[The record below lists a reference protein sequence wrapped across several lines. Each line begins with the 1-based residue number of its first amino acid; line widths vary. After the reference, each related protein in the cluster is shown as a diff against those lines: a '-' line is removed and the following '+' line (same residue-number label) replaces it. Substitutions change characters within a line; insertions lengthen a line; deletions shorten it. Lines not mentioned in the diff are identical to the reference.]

1 MTEPADRLDDGADRF
16 DTGTG
21 AGLPAD
27 LASHIDEVRAA
38 YFRNIDWAW
47 SQGRLRAD
55 ALTVLDRHLEL
66 ALRRTAGHSVSRVLE
81 PRPGEPAVQIVT
93 DDMPLLVESV
103 MALLSRLGVTVTEL
117 IHPILQVRRDRDGGL
132 LDVVANGTAPGE
144 GAVTESWMH
153 VQLHPRTD
161 PGLFDR
167 VETAVRN
174 VLFDVRQVMADAD
187 AMRDRQLALADQL
200 DALADSE
207 PRGYRALDI
216 RDTAALLRWMSEGH
230 FTTLGYR
237 RYEFRDPGE
246 HGRPLAHIA
255 AESGLGVL
263 GAASVTD
270 HRIDLPAPEFSVDRP
285 LLLLAQGPAPATVHR
300 SVYPFFVSV
309 TSVDGDGAITGEH
322 RFVGVFTVTA
332 LHENV
337 LDIPVIGRRAR
348 SVIERAGFEL
358 DSFSGQRMLEVI
370 QSFPRTELFSSDTD
384 TLFDTITAVL
394 AIGLRRQVRLFLRD
408 DRFGGFTSALVYL
421 PRDRYTT
428 RVRLAMQSILL
439 RELGGSTLEY
449 SARVT
454 ESDLAMVHFTIRKG
468 ATAAPTSMEVSAGG
482 RERIESM
489 LAEATRAWEDDLL
502 DAVAAEPSVTSVTA
516 QRFAAAFPEAY
527 KQDFGAQ
534 QAVRDI
540 ARLEALTAGEID
552 LKLYRHKAARP
563 GQWRFTLYIS
573 GAGVSLSQVLPV
585 LQSLGVEV
593 LDERPYRVVRPD
605 VLPCWIYDFGLS
617 AAPELVDATVGE
629 NLDSELDEADR
640 MIESTQALALQ
651 RRFTDAFT
659 AVWHDRSEPDRFNEL
674 VLRAGLEWRQA
685 TVLRAYS
692 KYLRQ
697 AGFPYSQFHIEG
709 VLLEHGQTT
718 RLLVELFRSIF
729 DPELASAPR
738 AEELAV
744 ELRGR
749 INEVISLD
757 ADRILRGMLGLILA
771 TLRTNF
777 YVTDESGNPRDILVF
792 KVNSQQIAELPRP
805 RPRFEVFAYSP
816 RVEGVHLRFGP
827 VARGGL
833 RWSDRRE
840 DFRTEIL
847 GLVKAQAVKNAVIVP
862 VGAKGGF
869 VVKRAPAPTGDPAVD
884 RQALTAEGQACYRL
898 FISGLLDVTDNVD
911 PASGAVLPPARVVR
925 RDGDDTYLVVAA
937 DKGTAQFSDIAND
950 VAAQYDFWLGDAFA
964 SGGSVGYD
972 HKEMGITAKGAWV
985 SVRRHFREMGIDT
998 QAEDFTVAGIG
1009 DMSGDVFG
1017 NGMLLSPH
1025 IRLVAAFD
1033 HRHIFLDPDPDAARS
1048 FLERRRLFALPRSS
1062 WADYDPTLISA
1073 GGGVWDRSRKSV
1085 PLAGQARAA
1094 LGLGEDVT
1102 ELSPPEL
1109 VRAILRAPVDLLWN
1123 GGIGTYIKA
1132 ATESHAEVG
1141 DKSNDSVRVD
1151 GKEVRARVIG
1161 EGGNLGVTSRGRI
1174 EYDLAGGRINTDA
1187 VDNSAGV
1194 DCSDHEVNI
1203 KILLDTAV
1211 SGGALP
1217 RAERND
1223 LLASMTDEVSRLVLR
1238 DNIDQNEL
1246 MGTSRADA
1254 PAMLGVHARQLA
1266 DLESRRGLD
1275 RDLEAL
1281 PAPAEIEARQQV
1293 GLGLTSPELA
1303 TLLAHVKLA
1312 LKDDLL
1318 ASELPDSDT
1327 YAVRLPRYFPRP
1339 LRDRFAGL
1347 IKSHRLRRQIV
1358 ATILANEAIDF
1369 GGISFAYRL
1378 AEEAGAS
1385 STDSIRAFTAATEIF
1400 DLRTVWSDIRDAPV
1414 DAAVADELMLESRRM
1429 LDRAARWLLSNRPQP
1444 VAVGAEINRYASR
1457 VRTVTPQIPS
1467 WLREHH
1473 VTYLTTRMAHVVE
1486 RGCPHDLARRVYG
1499 LLDGFPALDIIDISD
1514 ISDRELDEVGALYYA
1529 LDERLGIDGFLTAIS
1544 GLERGDRWHSLA
1556 RLALRDDLYSS
1567 LRSLT
1572 LDVLA
1577 GGEPDETAEEKIV
1590 DWESTN
1596 SSRLSRARAALGEIV
1611 ESGTLDL
1618 ATLSVAARQVRS
1630 MVRGAGT

>member
-1 MTEPADRLDDGADRF
+1 MTRSADRF
-16 DTGTG
+16 DHG
-21 AGLPAD
+21 ATMGLPSD
-27 LASHIDEVRAA
+27 LVSRLDGVRDV
-38 YFRNIDWAW
+38 YFRNIDWAG
-47 SQGRLRAD
+47 SPGRPSAD
-55 ALTVLDRHLEL
+55 AERVFDTHLEL
-66 ALRRTAGHSVSRVLE
+66 ASRRPAGHAVSRVLE
-81 PRPGEPAVQIVT
+81 PLPGQPAVQIVT

-103 MALLSRLGVTVTEL
+103 MALLARLGLTVTEL
-117 IHPILQVRRDRDGGL
+117 IHPVFQVRRDPDGGL
-132 LDVVANGTAPGE
+132 LDVLVNGTAA
-144 GAVTESWMH
+144 GAGMLTESWML
-153 VQLHPRTD
+153 VLLHPTTD
-161 PGLFDR
+161 PDALAGAGD
-167 VETAVRN
+167 AVRD
-174 VLFDVRQVMADAD
+174 VLSDVRQVVADAD
-187 AMRDRQLALADQL
+187 AMRYGQLVLAEHL
-200 DALADSE
+200 DALADRE
-207 PRGYRALDI
+207 PQGYRAVDI

-230 FTTLGYR
+230 FMTLGYR

-246 HGRPLAHIA
+246 HGRPLAHIVP
-255 AESGLGVL
+255 ESGLGVL
-263 GAASVTD
+263 GAASVAD

-285 LLLLAQGPAPATVHR
+285 ILLLAQGAAPATVHR

-309 TSVDGDGAITGEH
+309 TGLDGDGAITGEH

-337 LDIPVIGRRAR
+337 LDIPVIERRAR
-348 SVIERAGFEL
+348 TVIDRAGF
-358 DSFSGQRMLEVI
+358 DIGSFSGQRMLEVI
-370 QSFPRTELFSSDTD
+370 QSFPRTELFSSDTE
-384 TLFDTITAVL
+384 TLYETITSVL
-394 AIGLRRQVRLFLRD
+394 AIGMRRRVRLFLRD
-408 DRFGGFTSALVYL
+408 DQFGGFTSALVYL

-439 RELGGSTLEY
+439 RELGGGMLEY

-454 ESDLAMVHFTIRKG
+454 ESDLAMVHFTIHKG
-468 ATAAPTSMEVSAGG
+468 PDVAPSSAQLSAGD
-482 RERIESM
+482 RDRIEAM
-489 LAEATRAWEDDLL
+489 LAAATRAWEDDLL

-516 QRFAAAFPEAY
+516 QRFATAFPEAY
-527 KQDFGAQ
+527 KQDFDAAR
-534 QAVRDI
+534 AVRDI
-540 ARLEALTAGEID
+540 VRLEALAGEAID
-552 LKLYRHKAARP
+552 LKLYRHKDARP

-605 VLPCWIYDFGLS
+605 GLPCWIYDFGLS

-629 NLDSELDEADR
+629 NLDSELDEVDR
-640 MIESTQALALQ
+640 TIESTRALALQ
-651 RRFTDAFT
+651 HRFTDAFT
-659 AVWHDRSEPDRFNEL
+659 AVWYDRSEPDRFNEL

-709 VLLEHGQTT
+709 VLIEHGQTT
-718 RLLVELFRSIF
+718 GLLVELFRSIF
-729 DPELASAPR
+729 DPDRASAQR
-738 AEELAV
+738 AEELAA
-744 ELRGR
+744 ELRDR
-749 INEVISLD
+749 INEVVSLD
-757 ADRILRGMLGLILA
+757 ADRILRGMLGLVLA
-771 TLRTNF
+771 TLRTNY
-777 YVTDESGNPRDILVF
+777 YVTDEAGDPRDILVF
-792 KVNSQQIAELPRP
+792 KLNPQQIAELPKP

-869 VVKRAPAPTGDPAVD
+869 VVKRAPAATGDPATD
-884 RQALTAEGQACYRL
+884 RQAFLAEGQACYRL
-898 FISGLLDVTDNVD
+898 FVSGLLDVTDNVE
-911 PASGAVLPPARVVR
+911 PATGVVLPPDRVVR

-937 DKGTAQFSDIAND
+937 DKGTAQFSDLAND
-950 VAAQYDFWLGDAFA
+950 VAARYGFWLGDAFA

-972 HKEMGITAKGAWV
+972 HKAMGITAKGAWV
-985 SVRRHFREMGIDT
+985 SVRRHFREMGIDS
-998 QAEDFTVAGIG
+998 QAEDFTVAGVG

-1033 HRHIFLDPDPDAARS
+1033 HRHIFLDPDPDASRS
-1048 FLERRRLFALPRSS
+1048 FLERERLFGLPRSS
-1062 WADYDPTLISA
+1062 WADYDPALISA

-1085 PLAGQARAA
+1085 PLTAQARAA
-1094 LGLGEDVT
+1094 LGLDEDVT

-1132 ATESHAEVG
+1132 TTETHADVG
-1141 DKSNDSVRVD
+1141 DKSNDPVRVN
-1151 GKEVRARVIG
+1151 GNEVRARVIG
-1161 EGGNLGVTSRGRI
+1161 EGGNLGVTQRGRI

-1187 VDNSAGV
+1187 MDNSAGV

-1217 RAERND
+1217 SAERNG

-1238 DNIDQNEL
+1238 DNIDQNDL

-1254 PAMLGVHARQLA
+1254 AAMLGVHARQLA
-1266 DLESRRGLD
+1266 ALEAHRGLD
-1275 RDLEAL
+1275 REIEAL
-1281 PAPAEIEARQQV
+1281 PGPIEIEERLQE
-1293 GLGLTSPELA
+1293 GTGLTSPELA

-1339 LRDRFAGL
+1339 LRERFAGQ

-1400 DLRTVWSDIRDAPV
+1400 DLRTVWSDIREAPI
-1414 DAAVADELMLESRRM
+1414 DSMVADELTLESRRM

-1444 VAVGAEINRYASR
+1444 VAVGAEINRYAAR
-1457 VRTVTPQIPS
+1457 VRAMTPKLPN
-1467 WLREHH
+1467 WLRGHH
-1473 VTYLTTRMAHVVE
+1473 VTDLTTRMSHVVE
-1486 RGCPHDLARRVYG
+1486 HGCPEPLARRVYG
-1499 LLDGFPALDIIDISD
+1499 LLDGFPSLDIIDISD
-1514 ISDRELDEVGALYYA
+1514 ISDREVEEVGELYYA

-1577 GGEPDETAEEKIV
+1577 GGEPDETPEEKIL
-1590 DWESTN
+1590 DWESSN
-1596 SSRLSRARAALGEIV
+1596 SSRLSRARAALGEIA